1 MYQIFTSLLSSSR
14 IAMRA
19 LCCFSTALL
28 ISIVMGCSEE
38 SVSITLDRSI
48 REEGVTPSLT
58 IDVKELDRALPAKSD
73 ILIATRLTSNAQE
86 LLSPL
91 FARLKEGL
99 LPHPH
104 IFATL
109 GLEDSQKDC
118 FFALG
123 ATALGAD
130 FSSIE
135 VGAYF
140 KREGLQPEAFITAA
154 RERAEAMHV
163 PFKHQPPWWILYDKN
178 AAQALAFA
186 PTGEALQV
194 GFLAG
199 KKLDTPTPLPTED
212 QRWREQWLAKAAST
226 QQACLLLQ
234 IHDCKRYLE
243 AFLPQELPFRSLFC
257 CCQSLQVDLS
267 LKASLLSLQGA
278 ITMASESEA
287 QTLYECLVFYRRIL
301 LQKFEADET
310 IASSLKSLH
319 LSYQEHQVLFSSEMS
334 VETLN
339 KALKSF
345 LEPQEFKP
353 RASN

>member
-1 MYQIFTSLLSSSR
+1 
-14 IAMRA
+14 
-19 LCCFSTALL
+19 
-28 ISIVMGCSEE
+28 MGCSEE

-58 IDVKELDRALPAKSD
+58 IDATELHRALPKRSD
-73 ILIATRLTSNAQE
+73 ILIAMRLSANTQA

-91 FARLKEGL
+91 FARLKETL
-99 LPHPH
+99 IPHPQMLS
-104 IFATL
+104 AL
-109 GLEDSQKDC
+109 GLEHSQADC
-118 FFALG
+118 FLALG
-123 ATALGAD
+123 ATAQGSD

-140 KREGLQPEAFITAA
+140 KREGLQPEAFITAL
-154 RERAEAMHV
+154 RERTEAMHV
-163 PFKHQPPWWILYDKN
+163 PLKHQPPWWVLYDKN

-186 PTGEALQV
+186 PTEEALQAC
-194 GFLAG
+194 FLAG
-199 KKLDTPTPLPTED
+199 QQLDASNPLLED
-212 QRWREQWLAKAAST
+212 ERRWREQWLAKAAST

-234 IHDCKRYLE
+234 IRDCKRYLE
-243 AFLPQELPFRSLFC
+243 AFLPQDLPFRSLFC

-287 QTLYECLVFYRRIL
+287 QALYECLVFYRRVL

-339 KALKSF
+339 QALESF
-345 LEPQEFKP
+345 LESPKIKHP
-353 RASN
+353 ASN